1 MLDLVPPSANELCQ
15 AARKLDRLQAENARV
30 LVACALG
37 YGRSVAVVLTW
48 LLATGRV
55 PNLEQAI
62 STVKRVRPKMAISH
76 IVCERIELASQ
87 QFHIETKNGTG
98 TNYN

>member
-15 AARKLDRLQAENARV
+15 ATRKLDRLQTENEQV

-37 YGRSVAVVLTW
+37 YGRSVVVVLTW

-62 STVKRVRPKMAISH
+62 NTVKCVRQKMAISH
-76 IVCERIELASQ
+76 TVCERIELASQ
-87 QFHIETKNGTG
+87 QFHLEIKNGI
-98 TNYN
+98 

>member
-1 MLDLVPPSANELCQ
+1 MLDLVPPSVNELCQ
-15 AARKLDRLQAENARV
+15 ATRKLDRLQAENAQV

-37 YGRSVAVVLTW
+37 YERSVAAVLTW

-62 STVKRVRPKMAISH
+62 NAVKRVRPKIAISH
-76 IVCERIELASQ
+76 AVCERIELASQ
-87 QFHIETKNGTG
+87 QFHLEIKNGI
-98 TNYN
+98 

>member
-15 AARKLDRLQAENARV
+15 AARKLDCLQTENKQV

-37 YGRSVAVVLTW
+37 YGCSAAVVLTW
-48 LLATGRV
+48 LLATNRTT
-55 PNLEQAI
+55 NFEQAI
-62 STVKRVRPKMAISH
+62 NTVRVAHPKMAISH
-76 IVCERIELASQ
+76 TVCERIELASL